1 MYYVLLEEN
10 IMNSWRERER
20 WKHKPLVTHVS
31 EIIAFGYLIVSSH
44 SWSYLF
50 FKLKLLRCYLFFFI
64 SYKNVLD
71 ELHKDITNLISVR
84 KLYAHFTVGS
94 YYRGNVKLWWH
105 SEWPT
110 FLLREGD
117 RGGGL
122 EGRESEPRWVWTF
135 PEFKLWPFCL
145 HALKLDH
152 FDQKEG
158 LLDFQTPGPPSLP
171 LSLLFPFQGS
181 FLGAI
186 LKCCYFFRALLETA
200 CLWTP

>member
-94 YYRGNVKLWWH
+94 YYRGNVKLWRH

-145 HALKLDH
+145 HALRAGSLRRKRASWIFRHPALLVCLCH
-152 FDQKEG
+152 FC
-158 LLDFQTPGPPSLP
+158 F
-171 LSLLFPFQGS
+171 LFRVP
-181 FLGAI
+181 FLG
-186 LKCCYFFRALLETA
+186 
-200 CLWTP
+200 PS